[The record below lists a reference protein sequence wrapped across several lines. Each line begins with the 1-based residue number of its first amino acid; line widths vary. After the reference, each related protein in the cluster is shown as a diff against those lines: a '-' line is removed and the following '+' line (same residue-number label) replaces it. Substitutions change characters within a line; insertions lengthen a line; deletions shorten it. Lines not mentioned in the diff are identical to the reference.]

1 MRLEEIDLAEA
12 ATILIAVG
20 DGVLADSL
28 RFSLELE
35 GFEVKLCDEQS
46 LLRAMVGNTAAQ
58 GCLVLDQDVFARM
71 VDGKG
76 DRRLAEFGIPIVLM
90 VGHKTDRVVARAKA
104 AGVTKVVEEPLAR
117 RGFVRRHQD
126 DLEKIALG
134 RSRASALLRASLAF
148 PGLLR
153 AQLRNFP

>member
-1 MRLEEIDLAEA
+1 MRLKEIDLAEA

-35 GFEVKLCDEQS
+35 GFEVKLCDEHS
-46 LLRAMVGNTAAQ
+46 LIGAMAANETP

-76 DRRLAEFGIPIVLM
+76 DRRFAAFGIPVVLM
-90 VGHKTDRVVARAKA
+90 VGHKTERVVASAEK
-104 AGVTKVVEEPLAR
+104 AGVTNVVEKPLLGGVLFDAIR
-117 RGFVRRHQD
+117 T
-126 DLEKIALG
+126 ALRKMPSG
-134 RSRASALLRASLAF
+134 GPAHRSS
-148 PGLLR
+148 
-153 AQLRNFP
+153 